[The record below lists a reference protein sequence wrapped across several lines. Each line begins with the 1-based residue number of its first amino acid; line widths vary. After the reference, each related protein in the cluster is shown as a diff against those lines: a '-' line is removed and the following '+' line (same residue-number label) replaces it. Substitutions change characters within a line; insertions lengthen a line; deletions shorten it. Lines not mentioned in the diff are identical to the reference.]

1 MNGNNNNNNNSTN
14 HSSHVHVVRDVPGR
28 PDLTLHFSIVVPPGQ
43 NSSQIDN
50 RFISAISR
58 SLVQRLPTLLNDNG
72 SPTGMLFGATVRPLN
87 RSGDGDNSRTP
98 SNNSASASQS
108 ENSSGSGRGINS
120 SRVRLTPN
128 LLLPHGGFAEWMD
141 QLFNN
146 AESRPKPADAD
157 AIATLPTG
165 KPTIAQLQ
173 AKAEC
178 CICKDL
184 FVELDIGTT
193 LPCDHFFH
201 KECVETWLGRSH
213 TCPLCRFELP
223 VAKEPVPSSSSAP
236 PLQQQQQ
243 QQSSSS
249 SSSNNMPNVNASG
262 AFAVPVMP
270 PSFLPLHALFQH
282 LAQSIRART
291 AEAVDSPA
299 PRQSRN
305 SNNNNTSSSNTAL
318 RRAVSSNDI
327 MTRSRNRRSSSI
339 SNSRSATTAAAAAAA
354 AADTSNDAVAAA
366 SPSVR
371 RTRVRRRRSRV
382 RRGTPLPIRPLPPIV
397 SSSIPPP
404 LPTRNQSSSSS
415 SSSTTTTNQSS
426 APVSSRTRRR
436 QTTTQQSR
444 KRSRL

>member
-223 VAKEPVPSSSSAP
+223 VAKEPAPSSSSAQP
-236 PLQQQQQ
+236 PQQQQQ
-243 QQSSSS
+243 QSSS

-305 SNNNNTSSSNTAL
+305 NNTSSSNTASTT
-318 RRAVSSNDI
+318 AVSSSDV
-327 MTRSRNRRSSSI
+327 MTRSRSRRSSSI
-339 SNSRSATTAAAAAAA
+339 SNSRSATTTA

-366 SPSVR
+366 STSVR
-371 RTRVRRRRSRV
+371 RTRVRRRRPRAL
-382 RRGTPLPIRPLPPIV
+382 RRSTASNQTDSPLPIRPLPPIV

-415 SSSTTTTNQSS
+415 ASSTTTNQSS

-436 QTTTQQSR
+436 QTTSQQSR

>member
-223 VAKEPVPSSSSAP
+223 VAKEPAPSSSSAP

-243 QQSSSS
+243 QQQSSS

-305 SNNNNTSSSNTAL
+305 NNNTSSSNTASTT
-318 RRAVSSNDI
+318 AVSSSDV
-327 MTRSRNRRSSSI
+327 MTRSRSRRSSSI
-339 SNSRSATTAAAAAAA
+339 SNSRSATTAAA
-354 AADTSNDAVAAA
+354 DTSNDVVAAA
-366 SPSVR
+366 STSVR
-371 RTRVRRRRSRV
+371 RTRVRRRRPRAL
-382 RRGTPLPIRPLPPIV
+382 RRSTASNQTDSPLPIRPLPPIV

-415 SSSTTTTNQSS
+415 ASSTTTNQSS

-436 QTTTQQSR
+436 QTTSQQSR